1 MKRNRTHKLLTTGLL
16 TLSCIGILLT
26 GCGKDDNETKTE
38 DAGQEI
44 TEADI
49 KVPAPSSEQNIEEEP
64 KPENPAQDN
73 PPGDAVQTEP
83 QETDTPSL
91 YEQFLHNDLP
101 ATIGKGFP
109 QEEYRSPIC
118 ETGASYTLSE
128 LGDKVSVYFLDP
140 EYTDKT
146 SYDSIEYAYV
156 NSSDGT
162 DKKHLLVKFVGLNI
176 YAPDDLSYAVFVITE
191 NDGQLY
197 ITHEYECWARS
208 ATLAYANGL
217 LHSDG
222 SGGAGDHY
230 VGLSAILSDGNCS
243 SIYFSEILGG
253 WWTSYVDAGIYSEVF
268 GESMETNLT
277 VSIYTIGDTL
287 YYLYDMSACSEEEKP
302 LCETY
307 IDNCRTQ
314 AGINWVT
321 EEEIQTAIQNQC
333 TALDIDYTILQSQEE
348 TAWNQ
353 LR

>member
-26 GCGKDDNETKTE
+26 GCGKGDKETKTE
-38 DAGQEI
+38 NAGQEI

-49 KVPAPSSEQNIEEEP
+49 KVPDPSSEQDIEEEP

-83 QETDTPSL
+83 QETDTLSL

-109 QEEYRSPIC
+109 QEEYRAPIC

-176 YAPDDLSYAVFVITE
+176 YAPDDLS
-191 NDGQLY
+191 
-197 ITHEYECWARS
+197 
-208 ATLAYANGL
+208 
-217 LHSDG
+217 
-222 SGGAGDHY
+222 
-230 VGLSAILSDGNCS
+230 
-243 SIYFSEILGG
+243 
-253 WWTSYVDAGIYSEVF
+253 
-268 GESMETNLT
+268 
-277 VSIYTIGDTL
+277 
-287 YYLYDMSACSEEEKP
+287 
-302 LCETY
+302 
-307 IDNCRTQ
+307 
-314 AGINWVT
+314 
-321 EEEIQTAIQNQC
+321 
-333 TALDIDYTILQSQEE
+333 
-348 TAWNQ
+348 
-353 LR
+353 